1 MTTFTKRCIV
11 GLSWFS
17 LVAFVAYYVINNSLN
32 GYLDYM
38 VWRSLNGDAG
48 KGAYTQIGEST
59 IYYEIH
65 GSGEPLLLLH
75 GGFGSIDNFYQQ
87 IPLMAQ
93 SYRVIAID
101 SRGHGHSTD
110 TAQPLSYV
118 SMSDDTAELLRQL
131 GIQNTR
137 VLGWSDGGV
146 VGLDLAMRNPGLI
159 SKLAIFGSNFHYE
172 GVIPDELIDSAYPA
186 DGELL
191 NFPRIAYQMN
201 SPHPEKWPDFVKKL
215 LTMWTTQPT
224 YTIEQVGDIT
234 AETLVMVGADDM
246 VKLSHTKMLVEAIDN
261 ATLVIIPNAN
271 HFALVENP
279 AEVNPRLM
287 AFFAD

>member
-1 MTTFTKRCIV
+1 
-11 GLSWFS
+11 
-17 LVAFVAYYVINNSLN
+17 
-32 GYLDYM
+32 
-38 VWRSLNGDAG
+38 
-48 KGAYTQIGEST
+48 
-59 IYYEIH
+59 
-65 GSGEPLLLLH
+65 
-75 GGFGSIDNFYQQ
+75 
-87 IPLMAQ
+87 
-93 SYRVIAID
+93 
-101 SRGHGHSTD
+101 
-110 TAQPLSYV
+110 
-118 SMSDDTAELLRQL
+118 MSDDTAELLRQL

-159 SKLAIFGSNFHYE
+159 IKLAIFGSNFHYE

>member
-1 MTTFTKRCIV
+1 M
-11 GLSWFS
+11 
-17 LVAFVAYYVINNSLN
+17 
-32 GYLDYM
+32 
-38 VWRSLNGDAG
+38 
-48 KGAYTQIGEST
+48 
-59 IYYEIH
+59 
-65 GSGEPLLLLH
+65 LLQ

-110 TAQPLSYV
+110 TSQPLSYV

-146 VGLDLAMRNPGLI
+146 VGLDLAMRNPSLI